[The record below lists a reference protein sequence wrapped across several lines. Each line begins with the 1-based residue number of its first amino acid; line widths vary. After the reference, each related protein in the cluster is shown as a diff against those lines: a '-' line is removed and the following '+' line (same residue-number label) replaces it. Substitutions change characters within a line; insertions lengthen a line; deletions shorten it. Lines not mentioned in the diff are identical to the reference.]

1 MSSATPSE
9 SDASQPEQDLSKS
22 VDFPALPALNE
33 SLDLVRRAQDDDT
46 EALNQLFQRYYER
59 VHRIA
64 RIRMGALVRRA
75 MEPCDIVNETY
86 IVAAR
91 KLGDFVPQDQ
101 ASIIN
106 WLARIAER
114 QIRDAHRKITAKKRD
129 IRRQQDLDRP
139 TQGES
144 LNLAGVIPNEGP
156 SPSTIVANA
165 ELKEIYDAC
174 VESLSEE
181 HRELIL
187 LREYAGASWETICED
202 LGRPNPHAAQ
212 QMYHRAQVKLA
223 GILRARL
230 RQ

>member
-1 MSSATPSE
+1 MSTVTSTPSDDHQ
-9 SDASQPEQDLSKS
+9 SAQDLSKS
-22 VDFPALPALNE
+22 VEFPALPALNE

-46 EALNQLFQRYYER
+46 EALNQLFKRYYER

-114 QIRDAHRKITAKKRD
+114 QIRDAHRKITADKRD
-129 IRRQQDLDRP
+129 IRRQQEMERP
-139 TQGES
+139 ANDDS
-144 LNLAGVIPNEGP
+144 FNLAGIIPTDDP
-156 SPSTIVANA
+156 SPSSIVANA

-187 LREYAGASWETICED
+187 LREYAGASWETICDD
-202 LGRPNPHAAQ
+202 LDRPNPHAAQ

-223 GILRARL
+223 GILRTRL